1 MWTRALMSSVSG
13 AEGPAE
19 VATEAG
25 MLLPRVPSSCWKPR
39 EAAEVLAAGAAPA
52 AAAADAEAAGAAF
65 CEYACICWDQ
75 SKLPCIMRVS
85 MNVRGNLNVKGTHG
99 HVLALSNF
107 LKLAQLFRTTYIYMQ
122 PDSLAAKSITYS
134 YAKRE
139 REIRLIHDYRI
150 SHSQY

>member
-1 MWTRALMSSVSG
+1 MSAVMWTRALMSSVSG

-39 EAAEVLAAGAAPA
+39 EAAEVLAVGAAPA

-85 MNVRGNLNVKGTHG
+85 MNVRGNLNVKGTHAWACPG
-99 HVLALSNF
+99 LIKFFEAGAAVQDNV
-107 LKLAQLFRTTYIYMQ
+107 YIH
-122 PDSLAAKSITYS
+122 AA
-134 YAKRE
+134 
-139 REIRLIHDYRI
+139 
-150 SHSQY
+150 